1 MVFSL
6 NGLVSTSISCVEMH
20 TSGEPTRIVLS
31 GFPELTGTLMEQRAQ
46 AKEKFDQYRRFLM
59 LEPRGHRDMYGAILR
74 PETELVKTGE
84 ADFGALFM
92 HNDGFST
99 MCGHA
104 TIALGRFLVDCDDE
118 QIFPRRK
125 LLKYNAETQTTSIR
139 LHVPCGVVD
148 VSVPTLVIGKS
159 DPSRPVSFISVPS
172 FATGISVT
180 VHLPEENRWPELGG
194 RDSITADFCY
204 GGAYYCVIGATE
216 LGFPQGLSED
226 DIQRLSHATALL
238 KKTVNENPDLS
249 SLTRHIQTSEQGVLY
264 SVLIVDDAKRIN
276 DPSSSEKGL
285 CFFANQQIDRSPTG
299 GSVAA
304 RIGLAYTKGDL
315 SIGEQR
321 KFDSL
326 FTGSN
331 KGLKGFV
338 GSAFEELKKESGVDG
353 SQKNIS
359 VRVKVEGYAN
369 YMGYSTFVA
378 EKADGLGVNGFLL

>member
-1 MVFSL
+1 MPFSL
-6 NGLVSTSISCVEMH
+6 DGLVSTSISCVEMH
-20 TSGEPTRIVLS
+20 TSGEPTRIILS
-31 GFPELTGTLMEQRAQ
+31 GFPELSGTLMEQRAQ
-46 AKEKFDQYRRFLM
+46 AKENFDQYRRFLM

-74 PETELVKTGE
+74 PETEIVKAGE
-84 ADFGALFM
+84 ADFGVLFM
-92 HNDGFST
+92 HNEGFST

-118 QIFPRRK
+118 HIFPRRK
-125 LLKYNAETQTTSIR
+125 LLKYDTETQTTSIK

-148 VSVPTLVIGKS
+148 VSVPTLSKGKS

-180 VHLPEENRWPELGG
+180 IHLPKENQWPELEG

-204 GGAYYCVIGATE
+204 GGAYYCVISATE
-216 LGFPQGLSED
+216 LGFPQGISED
-226 DIQRLSHATALL
+226 HIQRLSHATALL
-238 KKTVNENPDLS
+238 KKTVNENSELS
-249 SLTRHIQTSEQGVLY
+249 YLTRHVQTAEQGVLY
-264 SVLIVDDAKRIN
+264 SVLIVDDTKSGN
-276 DPSSSEKGL
+276 DPSASEIGL

-304 RIGLAYTKGDL
+304 RISLAYAKGNL
-315 SIGEQR
+315 LIGEQR

-326 FTGSN
+326 FTASGT
-331 KGLKGFV
+331 GLKGFI
-338 GSAFEELKKESGVDG
+338 GSAFEDVKNEGEVDG
-353 SQKNIS
+353 SRKNIC

-378 EKADGLGVNGFLL
+378 ENTDGLAVNGFLL

>member
-1 MVFSL
+1 MPFSFD
-6 NGLVSTSISCVEMH
+6 GLASTSIACVEMH
-20 TSGEPTRIVLS
+20 TSGEPTRIIIS
-31 GFPELTGTLMEQRAQ
+31 GFPELMGTLMEQRAQ
-46 AKEKFDQYRRFLM
+46 AKQNFDQYRRFLM

-74 PETELVKTGE
+74 PETELVKSGE
-84 ADFGALFM
+84 ADFGVLFM

-118 QIFPRRK
+118 HTFPGRK
-125 LLKYNAETQTTSIR
+125 LLKYDAKTQTTSIK

-148 VSVPTLVIGKS
+148 LSVPTLPTGKS

-172 FATGISVT
+172 FVTGISVT
-180 VHLPEENRWPELGG
+180 VHLPEENRWPELDG

-204 GGAYYCVIGATE
+204 GGAYYCVISATE
-216 LGFPQGLSED
+216 LGFPQGLSEEY
-226 DIQRLSHATALL
+226 IQKLSYATALL
-238 KKTVNENPDLS
+238 KKTVNENPNMS
-249 SLTRHIQTSEQGVLY
+249 YLTRHIRTAEQGVLY
-264 SVLIVDDAKRIN
+264 SVLIVDDTKNSN
-276 DPSSSEKGL
+276 DPSSSELGL
-285 CFFANQQIDRSPTG
+285 CFFASQQIDRSPTG

-304 RIGLAYTKGDL
+304 RISLAYAKSSL

-326 FTGSN
+326 FTGSG

-338 GSAFEELKKESGVDG
+338 GSAFEEVKDEGETDDSR
-353 SQKNIS
+353 KNTC

-378 EKADGLGVNGFLL
+378 EEADGLGVNGFLL

>member
-1 MVFSL
+1 MPFNL
-6 NGLVSTSISCVEMH
+6 DGLVSASISCVEMH
-20 TSGEPTRIVLS
+20 TSGEPTRIILS

-46 AKEKFDQYRRFLM
+46 AKENFDQWRRFLM

-74 PETELVKTGE
+74 PETELVKAGE
-84 ADFGALFM
+84 ADFGILFM

-104 TIALGRFLVDCDDE
+104 TIALGRFLVDCHDE

-125 LLKYNAETQTTSIR
+125 LLRYDAETQTTSIK

-148 VSVPTLVIGKS
+148 VSVPTLPTGKS

-180 VHLPEENRWPELGG
+180 VPLPEENRWPELRG

-204 GGAYYCVIGATE
+204 GGAYYCVISATE

-226 DIQRLSHATALL
+226 HIQNLSHATALL
-238 KKTVNENPDLS
+238 KKTVNDTPNLS
-249 SLTRHIQTSEQGVLY
+249 YLTRHIQTAEQGVLY
-264 SVLIVDDAKRIN
+264 SILIVDDTKRED
-276 DPSSSEKGL
+276 DPSSPEVGL

-304 RIGLAYTKGDL
+304 RIGLAYAKGDL
-315 SIGEQR
+315 CIGEQR

-326 FTGSN
+326 FTGSG

-338 GSAFEELKKESGVDG
+338 GSAFEDLKNDREADDSR
-353 SQKNIS
+353 KNTR

-369 YMGYSTFVA
+369 YMGYSTFMA
-378 EKADGLGVNGFLL
+378 ENEDGLGVNGFLL

>member
-1 MVFSL
+1 
-6 NGLVSTSISCVEMH
+6 
-20 TSGEPTRIVLS
+20 
-31 GFPELTGTLMEQRAQ
+31 
-46 AKEKFDQYRRFLM
+46 
-59 LEPRGHRDMYGAILR
+59 MYGAILR
-74 PETELVKTGE
+74 PETELVKAGE
-84 ADFGALFM
+84 ADFGVLFM

-118 QIFPRRK
+118 EIFPRRK
-125 LLKYNAETQTTSIR
+125 LLKYDTETQMTSIK

-148 VSVPTLVIGKS
+148 VSVPTLASGKS

-180 VHLPEENRWPELGG
+180 VPLPKENRWPELGG

-204 GGAYYCVIGATE
+204 GGAYYCVISATE

-226 DIQRLSHATALL
+226 YVQRLSHATALL
-238 KKTVNENPDLS
+238 KKTVNETPDLS
-249 SLTRHIQTSEQGVLY
+249 YLTRHIQTAESGILY
-264 SVLIVDDAKRIN
+264 SVLIVDDMISDN
-276 DPSSSEKGL
+276 DPSSSETGL

-304 RIGLAYTKGDL
+304 RISLAYTKGNL

-326 FTGSN
+326 FTGSD

-338 GSAFEELKKESGVDG
+338 GSAFEELKNEGETDG
-353 SQKNIS
+353 SRKSIC

>member
-6 NGLVSTSISCVEMH
+6 DGLVPTSISCVEMH
-20 TSGEPTRIVLS
+20 TSGEPTRIILS

-46 AKEKFDQYRRFLM
+46 AKQNLDQYRRFLM

-84 ADFGALFM
+84 ADFGVLFM
-92 HNDGFST
+92 HNEGFST

-118 QIFPRRK
+118 QIFSRRRM
-125 LLKYNAETQTTSIR
+125 LKYDAETQTTFIK

-148 VSVPTLVIGKS
+148 VSVPTLASGKS

-180 VHLPEENRWPELGG
+180 VHLPEQNRWPELGG

-204 GGAYYCVIGATE
+204 GGAFYCVISSTE

-226 DIQRLSHATALL
+226 YIQRLSHATALL

-249 SLTRHIQTSEQGVLY
+249 HLTRHIQTAEPGVLY
-264 SVLIVDDAKRIN
+264 SVLIVDDTKRN
-276 DPSSSEKGL
+276 KDPSSSETGL

-304 RIGLAYTKGDL
+304 RISLAYTKGDL
-315 SIGEQR
+315 SIGER
-321 KFDSL
+321 CTFDSL
-326 FTGSN
+326 FTGSD
-331 KGLKGFV
+331 KGLAGFV
-338 GSAFEELKKESGVDG
+338 GSAVEELKKEGETES
-353 SQKNIS
+353 SRKNIC

-369 YMGYSTFVA
+369 YMGYSTWVA